1 MSEFSLSEFI
11 FELPSTEE
19 FLINVP
25 LYKSFETNF
34 INIDRVKEYV
44 NYRGPIDLFCTE
56 CNQLSV
62 FKSNR
67 PVGTDDGRTGKKAAI
82 DTIPPFEYKPPIGY
96 DAPTF
101 FTIELI
107 CSRNDSHKVHFQFH
121 HSRNKIQKI
130 GQLPSYADL
139 QEESI
144 KKYKNILNARYI
156 EFAKAIGL
164 VSHGIGIGSFVYLRR
179 IFESLIEEAH
189 SEAKMETDWDEEQF
203 ISLRME
209 EKIKHL
215 KNFLPAF
222 LIENYSIYSI
232 LSKGI
237 HSLTED
243 ECLEY

>member
-82 DTIPPFEYKPPIGY
+82 DRYLLLNTSHQLDMMHQPF
-96 DAPTF
+96 
-101 FTIELI
+101 
-107 CSRNDSHKVHFQFH
+107 
-121 HSRNKIQKI
+121 
-130 GQLPSYADL
+130 L
-139 QEESI
+139 QS
-144 KKYKNILNARYI
+144 N
-156 EFAKAIGL
+156 
-164 VSHGIGIGSFVYLRR
+164 
-179 IFESLIEEAH
+179 
-189 SEAKMETDWDEEQF
+189 
-203 ISLRME
+203 
-209 EKIKHL
+209 
-215 KNFLPAF
+215 
-222 LIENYSIYSI
+222 
-232 LSKGI
+232 
-237 HSLTED
+237 
-243 ECLEY
+243 